1 MSCHCPLLPWVQ
13 ASSGPLELRLAAAK
27 YMPEEAGAGA
37 GCCRCARGRAK
48 AVVLSPEGFI
58 NSPQAGILVG
68 APGEELNRIV
78 IRFMGGS
85 FSRLIYQ
92 KECIVGSGVILWLVS
107 SLSRTSGALIN
118 FLLSISLIKVF

>member
-1 MSCHCPLLPWVQ
+1 M
-13 ASSGPLELRLAAAK
+13 
-27 YMPEEAGAGA
+27 
-37 GCCRCARGRAK
+37 
-48 AVVLSPEGFI
+48 
-58 NSPQAGILVG
+58 G